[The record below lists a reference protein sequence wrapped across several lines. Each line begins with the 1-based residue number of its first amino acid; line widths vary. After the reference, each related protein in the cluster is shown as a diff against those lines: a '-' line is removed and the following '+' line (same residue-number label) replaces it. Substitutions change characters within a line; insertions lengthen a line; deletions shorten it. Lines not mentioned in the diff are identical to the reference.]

1 MFCYIAN
8 FILWITGVIT
18 DSIIFCFAFDAK
30 NEEIKRWK
38 LIAGLVAVRVPV
50 TICKFF
56 YNSNAGIRTLCIFV
70 AMLGM
75 VIYAYLL
82 LKGYLW
88 QKVLFVILEVVC
100 SFFAEMC
107 VQIIWNDKFAQYDT
121 LSLDMP
127 FMLQMNVYIYMFLT
141 ILYVMCLFLWR
152 KVLRKAY
159 DLRVFLLFSVFPVS
173 QILLVSSIND
183 KIYTGITASGVI
195 TICGFFIGILSD
207 IMLLYILLKQ
217 QSMQEM
223 KVRIVQMQM
232 AWDAEHAHYEEI
244 ESRRNELAKIRH
256 DLNDHFIVIK
266 ELLNSGENG
275 KANEMLDTLI
285 DYVMSTKEYA
295 YCADPIVNAVLNENE
310 MICKERGIA
319 FTYGMQI
326 TAPLKLN
333 PVVVVCSIFSNLLK
347 NAVAGATDALEDSQ
361 KAYIDVK
368 SQADDAYLHVMVQ
381 NSYSTKKVKKKRKGY
396 GQEIL
401 QKIADQ
407 NDGQMEIRKDNEI
420 YEVSISVKMG
430 E

>member
-38 LIAGLVAVRVPV
+38 LIAGLVAVRVPF

-75 VIYAYLL
+75 IIYAHLL

-88 QKVLFVILEVVC
+88 QKVLFVVLEVVC

-141 ILYVMCLFLWR
+141 ILYVMCLFL
-152 KVLRKAY
+152 LRKAY

-223 KVRIVQMQM
+223 KVRILQMQM

-310 MICKERGIA
+310 MICKERGIS

-333 PVVVVCSIFSNLLK
+333 PVVVCSIFSNLLK

-368 SQADDAYLHVMVQ
+368 SQADAAYLHVMVQ
-381 NSYSTKKVKKKRKGY
+381 NSYSPQKVKKKRKGY

-401 QKIADQ
+401 QTIADQ

>member
-38 LIAGLVAVRVPV
+38 LIAGLVAVRVPF

-75 VIYAYLL
+75 IIYAHLL

-107 VQIIWNDKFAQYDT
+107 VQIIWNDEFAQYDT

-159 DLRVFLLFSVFPVS
+159 DLRVFLLFSVFLVS

-333 PVVVVCSIFSNLLK
+333 PVVVCSIFSNLLK

>member
-38 LIAGLVAVRVPV
+38 LIAGLVAVRVPF

-75 VIYAYLL
+75 IIYAHLL

-159 DLRVFLLFSVFPVS
+159 DLRVFLLFSVFLVS

-333 PVVVVCSIFSNLLK
+333 PVVVCSIFSNLLK

>member
-38 LIAGLVAVRVPV
+38 LIAGLVAVRVPF

-75 VIYAYLL
+75 IIYAHLL

-333 PVVVVCSIFSNLLK
+333 PVVVCSIFSNLLK

>member
-38 LIAGLVAVRVPV
+38 LIAGLVAVRVPF

-75 VIYAYLL
+75 IIYAHLL

-152 KVLRKAY
+152 KIIGKSY
-159 DLRVFLLFSVFPVS
+159 DLKVFFLFSVFPVS
-173 QILLVSSIND
+173 QILLLSSIND
-183 KIYTGITASGVI
+183 KIYTGITASGLVAI
-195 TICGFFIGILSD
+195 MGFLIGIISD
-207 IMLLYILLKQ
+207 VLLLYILLKQ

-310 MICKERGIA
+310 MICKERGIS

-333 PVVVVCSIFSNLLK
+333 PVVVCSIFSNLLK
-347 NAVAGATDALEDSQ
+347 NAVAGATDALGDSQ

>member
-38 LIAGLVAVRVPV
+38 LIAGLVAVRVPF

-75 VIYAYLL
+75 IIYAHLL

-333 PVVVVCSIFSNLLK
+333 PVVVCSIFSNLLK

-420 YEVSISVKMG
+420 YEVGISVKMG

>member
-38 LIAGLVAVRVPV
+38 LIAGLVAVRVPF

-75 VIYAYLL
+75 VIYAHLL

-333 PVVVVCSIFSNLLK
+333 PVVVCSIFSNLLK

>member
-38 LIAGLVAVRVPV
+38 LIAGLVAVRVPF

-70 AMLGM
+70 AMFGM
-75 VIYAYLL
+75 IIYAHLL

-152 KVLRKAY
+152 KIIGKSY
-159 DLRVFLLFSVFPVS
+159 DLKVFFLFSVFPVS
-173 QILLVSSIND
+173 QILLLSSIND
-183 KIYTGITASGVI
+183 KIYTGITASGLVAI
-195 TICGFFIGILSD
+195 MGFLIGIISD
-207 IMLLYILLKQ
+207 VLLLYILLKQ

-310 MICKERGIA
+310 MICKERGIS

-333 PVVVVCSIFSNLLK
+333 PVVVCSIFSNLLK
-347 NAVAGATDALEDSQ
+347 NAVAGATDALGDSQ

>member
-30 NEEIKRWK
+30 NQEIKRWK
-38 LIAGLVAVRVPV
+38 LIAGLVAVRVPF

-75 VIYAYLL
+75 IIYAHLL

-127 FMLQMNVYIYMFLT
+127 FMLQMSVYIYMFLT

-333 PVVVVCSIFSNLLK
+333 PVVVCSIFSNLLK

-368 SQADDAYLHVMVQ
+368 SQADDVYLHVMVQ
-381 NSYSTKKVKKKRKGY
+381 NSYSPQKVKKKRKGY

-401 QKIADQ
+401 QTIADQ

>member
-30 NEEIKRWK
+30 NQEIKRWK
-38 LIAGLVAVRVPV
+38 LIAGLVAVRVPF

-75 VIYAYLL
+75 IIYAHLL

-127 FMLQMNVYIYMFLT
+127 FMLQMSVYIYMFLT

-217 QSMQEM
+217 QSNHHN

-333 PVVVVCSIFSNLLK
+333 PVVVCSIFSNLLK

-368 SQADDAYLHVMVQ
+368 SQADDVYLHVMVQ
-381 NSYSTKKVKKKRKGY
+381 NSYSPQKVKKKRKGY

-401 QKIADQ
+401 QTIADQ

>member
-38 LIAGLVAVRVPV
+38 LIAGLVAVRVPF

-75 VIYAYLL
+75 IIYAHLL

-88 QKVLFVILEVVC
+88 QKVQFVILEVVC

-333 PVVVVCSIFSNLLK
+333 PVVVCSIFSNLLK